1 MTSISSNSPPTV
13 KGRAGFSIQ
22 QAILVLRQG
31 KSHRLWREAAWH
43 LMEHAG
49 KDTQLLLEAQKDLLL
64 ATQPAPVLWPKYM
77 LWAVMGLA
85 SLALIGLSLWQILP
99 AIKSAC

>member
-1 MTSISSNSPPTV
+1 MTSTRSNSPPTV
-13 KGRAGFSIQ
+13 KGRSGFSIQ

-64 ATQPAPVLWPKYM
+64 AAQPKPVLWPKYM